1 MEKIKVFKSYL
12 RRHKMQIEIPTRLS
26 GRIKESLA
34 RDLVKALP
42 TATEAMIREI
52 PLWLLEDMLFCSI
65 QMKKD
70 KETSFL
76 MEEIRKN
83 LLAQQRAEKAE
94 QRAREAQQRAR
105 EAQQKAREA
114 KKLRED
120 IEKFVT
126 SIEKKY
132 NLVKAI

>member
-94 QRAREAQQRAR
+94 QKAR

>member
-94 QRAREAQQRAR
+94 Q
-105 EAQQKAREA
+105 KAREA

>member
-1 MEKIKVFKSYL
+1 
-12 RRHKMQIEIPTRLS
+12 MQIEIPTRLS

-94 QRAREAQQRAR
+94 QRAREAQQKAR

>member
-83 LLAQQRAEKAE
+83 LLAQQRAREAE
-94 QRAREAQQRAR
+94 QRAREAEQR
-105 EAQQKAREA
+105 AREA

>member
-1 MEKIKVFKSYL
+1 
-12 RRHKMQIEIPTRLS
+12 MQIEIPTRLS

-94 QRAREAQQRAR
+94 Q
-105 EAQQKAREA
+105 KAREA

>member
-1 MEKIKVFKSYL
+1 
-12 RRHKMQIEIPTRLS
+12 MQIEIPTRLS

-83 LLAQQRAEKAE
+83 LLAQQRA
-94 QRAREAQQRAR
+94 
-105 EAQQKAREA
+105 REA

-132 NLVKAI
+132 SLDKAI

>member
-1 MEKIKVFKSYL
+1 
-12 RRHKMQIEIPTRLS
+12 MQIEIPTRLS

-83 LLAQQRAEKAE
+83 LLAQQKAEKAE
-94 QRAREAQQRAR
+94 QRAR

>member
-1 MEKIKVFKSYL
+1 
-12 RRHKMQIEIPTRLS
+12 MQIEIPTRLS

-83 LLAQQRAEKAE
+83 LLAQQRA
-94 QRAREAQQRAR
+94 
-105 EAQQKAREA
+105 REA

>member
-1 MEKIKVFKSYL
+1 
-12 RRHKMQIEIPTRLS
+12 MQIEIPTRLS

-83 LLAQQRAEKAE
+83 LLAQQ
-94 QRAREAQQRAR
+94 
-105 EAQQKAREA
+105 KAREA

-132 NLVKAI
+132 SLNKAI

>member
-1 MEKIKVFKSYL
+1 
-12 RRHKMQIEIPTRLS
+12 MQIEIPTRLS

-83 LLAQQRAEKAE
+83 LLAQQRAEKAD
-94 QRAREAQQRAR
+94 
-105 EAQQKAREA
+105 QKAREA

-120 IEKFVT
+120 IEKFVA

>member
-1 MEKIKVFKSYL
+1 
-12 RRHKMQIEIPTRLS
+12 MQIEIPTRLS

-83 LLAQQRAEKAE
+83 LLAQQRA
-94 QRAREAQQRAR
+94 R

-132 NLVKAI
+132 SLDKAI

>member
-1 MEKIKVFKSYL
+1 
-12 RRHKMQIEIPTRLS
+12 MQIEIPTRLS

-83 LLAQQRAEKAE
+83 LLAQQ
-94 QRAREAQQRAR
+94 
-105 EAQQKAREA
+105 KAREA

>member
-94 QRAREAQQRAR
+94 QRAREAQQ
-105 EAQQKAREA
+105 KAREA

>member
-1 MEKIKVFKSYL
+1 
-12 RRHKMQIEIPTRLS
+12 MQIEIPTRLS

-83 LLAQQRAEKAE
+83 LLAQQRAEKA
-94 QRAREAQQRAR
+94 QQR
-105 EAQQKAREA
+105 AREA

>member
-1 MEKIKVFKSYL
+1 
-12 RRHKMQIEIPTRLS
+12 MQIEIPTRLS

-83 LLAQQRAEKAE
+83 LLAQQ
-94 QRAREAQQRAR
+94 
-105 EAQQKAREA
+105 KAREA

-132 NLVKAI
+132 SLDKAI

>member
-1 MEKIKVFKSYL
+1 
-12 RRHKMQIEIPTRLS
+12 MQIEIPTRLS

-52 PLWLLEDMLFCSI
+52 PLWMLEDMLFCSI

-94 QRAREAQQRAR
+94 Q
-105 EAQQKAREA
+105 KAREA

>member
-1 MEKIKVFKSYL
+1 
-12 RRHKMQIEIPTRLS
+12 MQIEIPTRLS

-83 LLAQQRAEKAE
+83 LLAQQRA
-94 QRAREAQQRAR
+94 R

-132 NLVKAI
+132 NLVKVI

>member
-1 MEKIKVFKSYL
+1 
-12 RRHKMQIEIPTRLS
+12 MQIEIPTRLS

-65 QMKKD
+65 QMQRD
-70 KETSFL
+70 KENSFL
-76 MEEIRKN
+76 MVAISTN
-83 LLAQQRAEKAE
+83 HLAQQNAI
-94 QRAREAQQRAR
+94 
-105 EAQQKAREA
+105 EA

-120 IEKFVT
+120 IA
-126 SIEKKY
+126 
-132 NLVKAI
+132 NLGT

>member
-1 MEKIKVFKSYL
+1 
-12 RRHKMQIEIPTRLS
+12 MQIEIPTRLS

-83 LLAQQRAEKAE
+83 LLAQQRA
-94 QRAREAQQRAR
+94 
-105 EAQQKAREA
+105 REA

-126 SIEKKY
+126 SIEK
-132 NLVKAI
+132 N